1 MCQVGGVY
9 LNPVKEGTPVER
21 YQPVSRDVQRA
32 SMRWTIKQL
41 RDSDWL
47 NDKALDQKIFAPK
60 YSTLLQGVV
69 AKALFTIAPRVT
81 LTAHLSKNPYTV
93 KDYYDDLYAGIW
105 EPTIQNRKLTD
116 GDKLMQRLCVAQGA
130 DVVGKAIAPK
140 KGITGFGDMIPAIEL
155 SIDEVIES
163 GMDKTGD
170 VRRYRDQ
177 LKAFEAE
184 YGQGLVACQIAT
196 YNVFGADPYG
206 WQRAVKVDTI
216 DESLGYNVDMLNR
229 IQKLIES
236 RLAGANAADR
246 AHYQSIL
253 LQIKALSK

>member
-1 MCQVGGVY
+1 MTPMVG
-9 LNPVKEGTPVER
+9 
-21 YQPVSRDVQRA
+21 
-32 SMRWTIKQL
+32 
-41 RDSDWL
+41 
-47 NDKALDQKIFAPK
+47 
-60 YSTLLQGVV
+60 
-69 AKALFTIAPRVT
+69 
-81 LTAHLSKNPYTV
+81 
-93 KDYYDDLYAGIW
+93 
-105 EPTIQNRKLTD
+105 
-116 GDKLMQRLCVAQGA
+116 
-130 DVVGKAIAPK
+130 
-140 KGITGFGDMIPAIEL
+140 L
-155 SIDEVIES
+155 SIDEVIEF

-196 YNVFGADPYG
+196 NNVFGPDPYG
-206 WQRAVKVDTI
+206 WQRPVKVDVI

-229 IQKLIES
+229 IQKLVES